1 MKKIIFWFV
10 LVGMTALFAEAGAA
24 FVLFHSGSLRSM
36 QVYIIDYS
44 DGSSALVQLGK
55 KVLRRASL
63 LQHGGALHTV
73 SVSSDPS
80 PLYIYDETLGYTIA
94 PGLYRVSLTNL
105 REEPP
110 DLYKFWAT
118 VEPNGSRATSH
129 VPHCAKRTVWVFG
142 DSVVWGWGN
151 NDEQTFPWLLQARYP
166 HTRFINNAQNGY
178 GTIHALVQ
186 LRSLAGRIDADD
198 LIIVGYQ
205 SYLNRRNV
213 ASPSR
218 LRAIDTARWSVH
230 DAERAR
236 HPYGVLEDGRLRIE
250 FVGLSCAN
258 NYGWCDQPD
267 PPEDEMAAVT
277 KAIFAEI
284 RALTDA
290 TLIVAYMEGDDDDP
304 VIAFLREQNVPVADA
319 RPNARVYQ
327 VDDFEP
333 FDSHPGPLAQY
344 HYHRKIAQFLEEND
358 YLDRSAAG
366 SAATGLRA
374 AGEPRPPCDVDAGAY
389 R

>member
-1 MKKIIFWFV
+1 MKKFIFWLV
-10 LVGMTALFAEAGAA
+10 LVGMMALFAEAGAA
-24 FVLFHSGSLRSM
+24 FVLFHAGSIRAM
-36 QVYIIDYS
+36 DVYIIDYS
-44 DGSSALVQLGK
+44 DGSLALVQLGK
-55 KVLRRASL
+55 KVLRLAGV
-63 LQHGGALHTV
+63 LQYGDTLHTV

-80 PLYIYDETLGYTIA
+80 PLYVFDESLGYTIA
-94 PGLYRVSLTNL
+94 PGLYRISLANL

-118 VEPNGSRATSH
+118 VEPNYSRATSH
-129 VPHCAKRTVWVFG
+129 LPHCAERNVWVFG

-151 NDEQTFPWLLQARYP
+151 NDEQTLPWLLQARYP
-166 HTRFINNAQNGY
+166 HTHFLNYAQNGY

-186 LRSLAGRIDADD
+186 LRSLADQVDADD

-218 LRAIDTARWSVH
+218 LRAIDTARWSVQH
-230 DAERAR
+230 AEQAR

-250 FVGLSCAN
+250 FVGLSCAHN
-258 NYGWCDQPD
+258 DGWCDQPD
-267 PPEDEMAAVT
+267 PPEEDMVAVT

-284 RALTDA
+284 RATTDA
-290 TLIVAYMEGDDDDP
+290 TLVVAYMEGEDDDP
-304 VIAFLREQNVPVADA
+304 VVAFLREQNVPVIDA
-319 RPNARVYQ
+319 RPQARIYQ

-344 HYHRKIAQFLEEND
+344 HYYRKIAQFLEEHD
-358 YLDRSAAG
+358 YLERAG
-366 SAATGLRA
+366 ATGLRI
-374 AGEPRPPCDVDAGAY
+374 AGEKQRACDTDDAVQ